1 MAWITLIVGLLIGAV
16 VGIGVA
22 GDTRRWRRSRR
33 TRRVSTPP
41 PSVEHVLD
49 LVRRAHNAKVVYL
62 CGLGSEPIA
71 ASGPNRLEKDT
82 MERLRSL
89 AKLSMGDG
97 REHVIR
103 GYETMVAVGDK
114 KLGAAVVLG
123 QGDSS
128 PEEIHEVSSELRR
141 LLAELQADLGARLAG
156 ARAARPTPV
165 DLPPR
170 LDTLPAIA
178 SGLCDRARIIT
189 GRPAAVVVRNPET
202 QTAAVLAVSGNADR
216 RLLGIPVAPDSA
228 VGRACMGDGT
238 IAAGTDEDLFGR
250 VPANRRRKTGQGTAY
265 PLRDGREG
273 VGALVVFGAAEELD
287 PAVLERV
294 MWLAVDTGPRFAAAA
309 ALQAAEERAGTDS
322 LTGLPNRAGLNR
334 VLAGAPAGPCAILC
348 VDVDHLKRIND
359 ELGDV
364 DMAARIGGE
373 EFVVWLPETERDA
386 AAHVAERI
394 RQTVADTAWE
404 WAGSTISL
412 TCSIGLAARP
422 DTSPDLENLIPAAD
436 AALARAKRGGRNRVE
451 VASAPG
457 QQPG

>member
-1 MAWITLIVGLLIGAV
+1 M
-16 VGIGVA
+16 
-22 GDTRRWRRSRR
+22 
-33 TRRVSTPP
+33 
-41 PSVEHVLD
+41 D

-71 ASGPNRLEKDT
+71 ASGPNRLDNET

-103 GYETMVAVGDK
+103 GYEAIVAVGDR

-123 QGDSS
+123 RGDSS
-128 PEEIHEVSSELRR
+128 PDEIHEVSSELRR
-141 LLAELQADLGARLAG
+141 LLAELQVDLGARLAG

-189 GRPAAVVVRNPET
+189 GRPTAVVVRNPET
-202 QTAAVLAVSGNADR
+202 QTAAVLAVSTNADR

-228 VGRACMGDGT
+228 VGRACMGDGA

-273 VGALVVFGAAEELD
+273 VGALVIFGGNEDLD
-287 PAVLERV
+287 PAVRERV
-294 MWLAVDTGPRFAAAA
+294 MWLAVDMGPRFAAAA
-309 ALQAAEERAGTDS
+309 AVRAAEERAGTDS
-322 LTGLPNRAGLNR
+322 LTGLPNRSGLKSA
-334 VLAGAPAGPCAILC
+334 LANAPAGPCAILC
-348 VDVDHLKRIND
+348 VDVDHFKRIND
-359 ELGDV
+359 EYGHAAGDAV
-364 DMAARIGGE
+364 LKHLARMFRAAIRDMDMAARVGGE
-373 EFVVWLPETERDA
+373 EFVIWLPETDREA
-386 AAHVAERI
+386 AQHVAERI
-394 RQTVADTAWE
+394 RQTVADSGWE
-404 WAGSTISL
+404 WAGSKVTL

-422 DTSPDLENLIPAAD
+422 ETSPELENLIPAAD
-436 AALARAKRGGRNRVE
+436 AALYRAKRGGRNRVE
-451 VASAPG
+451 LAPAAG
-457 QQPG
+457 TQPG